1 MTLESVPFMDL
12 GAMADE
18 VWPEIEGAVKV
29 AISGARFIGG
39 PAVEAFENEWAAYCG
54 VRHAI
59 GVANGT
65 DALHLALRALGV
77 QPGDEVVVPASTF
90 VATAE
95 AVVLAGATPRF
106 ADVDPRTLLMT
117 VDTMTAAI
125 TPRTRGVIAVHLY
138 GQTPDMDA
146 IEAAVRAR
154 GLFLVEDAAQAHGA
168 RWNGRSVGSFGDLAC
183 FSFYPGKNLGAF
195 GDAGAVVTG
204 NADLAERVRSLAN
217 HGRATGNH
225 HSHLLVG
232 TTSRLDSLQALV
244 LSAKLKRLTAWTEAR
259 QKVVAQYRADL
270 TDLPGMTLLYEHP
283 SAHHVYHLFV
293 VRVQEREKFGAELLS
308 HGVQSGV
315 HYSMAIHQQPAFAQY
330 ALEPLPE
337 AEAGAAEVLSL
348 PLYPHLGMEQ
358 VDRVIEVTKLALDQR
373 AGVGAM
379 VR

>member
-1 MTLESVPFMDL
+1 MTFQSVPFMDL

-18 VWPEIEGAVKV
+18 VWPEIEGSVKAAV
-29 AISGARFIGG
+29 SGARFIGG

-54 VRHAI
+54 VPHAI

-77 QPGDEVVVPASTF
+77 QPGDEVVVPSSTF

-95 AVVLAGATPRF
+95 AVVLAGGVPRF
-106 ADVDPRTLLMT
+106 ADVDPQTLLMT

-146 IEAAVRAR
+146 LEAAVRAR

-168 RWNGRSVGSFGDLAC
+168 RWNGRPVGTFGDVAC

-204 NADLAERVRSLAN
+204 DADLAERVRSLAN

-244 LSAKLKRLTAWTEAR
+244 LSAKLKRLSAWTEAR

-270 TDLPGMTLLYEHP
+270 TDLAGIQLLVEHP
-283 SAHHVYHLFV
+283 LAHHVYHLFV
-293 VRVQEREKFGAELLS
+293 VRVAEREKFGAELLS

-315 HYSMAIHQQPAFAQY
+315 HYSRAIHQQPAFAQY
-330 ALEPLPE
+330 AVEPLPE
-337 AEAGAAEVLSL
+337 AEAAAAEVLSL

-358 VDRVIEVTKLALDQR
+358 ADRVIEVTKLVLDQR
-373 AGVGAM
+373 ASAV
-379 VR
+379 